1 MKPEGGVYCC
11 VQKALKTLN
20 VAPLVNAG
28 AALLKETTAIKR
40 FRASPMSHK
49 PAKMVN
55 WLTRNAA
62 PKQDFL
68 EKGSLGHGNS
78 GKIKVNN
85 RRTFTS
91 FRKVLKVEP
100 FGGQT
105 FGCSETN
112 KQLAPSLRSF
122 QS

>member
-1 MKPEGGVYCC
+1 M
-11 VQKALKTLN
+11 QKALKTLN

-68 EKGSLGHGNS
+68 EKGSLGRGNS